1 MQEVPKA
8 RPPVGWTRAEQ
19 DTVAAEWV
27 RLTVAIIRHYS
38 RNPSLRQKMWTRV
51 PGTMRLRATQSTS
64 LDQWYTATLRSLQID
79 RQGSASDNSS
89 LSSVWPQVR
98 ASLRSRAES
107 LEASERRALALLVRE
122 ISTIEALAK
131 QAHEQWKQLHPTTTT
146 SSVETTDEEDSDD
159 E

>member
-51 PGTMRLRATQSTS
+51 PGMMRLRATQSTS
-64 LDQWYTATLRSLQID
+64 LDQWYAATLRSLQID
-79 RQGSASDNSS
+79 RQGSASDISS
-89 LSSVWPQVR
+89 LCSAWLQVR

-107 LEASERRALALLVRE
+107 LEASERRSLTLLVRE
-122 ISTIEALAK
+122 IATIEALAR
-131 QAHEQWKQLHPTTTT
+131 QAHEQWKQLHPTT
-146 SSVETTDEEDSDD
+146 SSVETTDEEDPDD